1 MLKKKKTSQV
11 LVKEKLNSEMLRGQ
25 CLGVTSPRFL
35 NENLRRHSCSRKSHI
50 PSMPYNRLPSWL
62 SFLGHQDDDKEPVK
76 EQPKSE
82 GTIASLQKS
91 DETKEAEREDLV
103 ARFDRVVRG
112 DPDETLQV

>member
-1 MLKKKKTSQV
+1 MGSSSKARKHYKKDSPF
-11 LVKEKLNSEMLRGQ
+11 
-25 CLGVTSPRFL
+25 VTDLYTFTYDDSDL
-35 NENLRRHSCSRKSHI
+35 
-50 PSMPYNRLPSWL
+50 
-62 SFLGHQDDDKEPVK
+62 DDDKEPVK
-76 EQPKSE
+76 EQPKSD